1 MLNSS
6 IVNRDVHDKNIPRV
20 VQIRRTKHSYGEH
33 KREHTNEKT
42 VSKNLKCA
50 DAAYASS
57 LTDVKESLSAHKQ
70 FCCVVQN
77 SRG

>member
-1 MLNSS
+1 M
-6 IVNRDVHDKNIPRV
+6 NRDVHDKNIPRV
-20 VQIRRTKHSYGEH
+20 VQIQRTKHRCGEH
-33 KREHTNEKT
+33 NIQTRKQFQRTA
-42 VSKNLKCA
+42 KCA
-50 DAAYASS
+50 DAAYVSS